1 MHHRRVVA
9 QLFGQS
15 GKGQA
20 EAGERFTEA
29 GQVADHAIEQHL
41 AHGALLCLGLQLG
54 ETCLGGGEFA
64 LQDIGSCLELGV
76 LRLRCCQC
84 AFCLVAKHDASCGD
98 PVKVE

>member
-20 EAGERFTEA
+20 EAGERFAEA

-54 ETCLGGGEFA
+54 ETRLGGGKFP
-64 LQDIGSCLELGV
+64 LQGIGLRLELGV

-84 AFCLVAKHDASCGD
+84 VFCLVAEHDASCAD
-98 PVKVE
+98 PLKVE